1 MRISKLSASKH
12 KKGRIL
18 VQLEGGELLRVGE
31 REVAAFG
38 LCAGKEL
45 TAAEKAALERSAR
58 ESGLKDRA
66 LSMLTTRPLSR
77 KELTGRL
84 RERTDAT
91 EEEASAVADELERL
105 GLLDD
110 RAYAEALARHY
121 SAKGYG
127 PYRLRE
133 ELYRRGVP
141 REHWDAALAGTED
154 PAEAIDAV
162 LRKKLRGADLSDP
175 RARKRAADAL
185 ARRGYRWSDVSAAL
199 ERYQDGSV
207 IDQTIMDD

>member
-38 LCAGKEL
+38 LYAGKEL
-45 TAAEKAALERSAR
+45 TAEERSALEQAAR

-66 LSMLTTRPLSR
+66 LSLLTARPLSR
-77 KELTGRL
+77 KELIDRL
-84 RERTDAT
+84 IERADAT
-91 EEEASAVADELERL
+91 EKEAEAVADELERL
-105 GLLDD
+105 GLLND
-110 RAYAEALARHY
+110 RTYAETLVRHY

-133 ELYRRGVP
+133 ELRRRGVP
-141 REHWDAALAGTED
+141 RAYWDEALDNLDD
-154 PAEAIDAV
+154 PAEAIDAL
-162 LRKKLRGADLSDP
+162 LRQKLRGRTADRKELKRASDYL
-175 RARKRAADAL
+175 ARK
-185 ARRGYRWSDVSAAL
+185 GYSWNDISAAL
-199 ERYQDGSV
+199 RRYDNAE
-207 IDQTIMDD
+207 

>member
-31 REVAAFG
+31 REVAVFG
-38 LCAGKEL
+38 LYAGKEL
-45 TAAEKAALERSAR
+45 TAEEKSALEQAAR

-66 LSMLTTRPLSR
+66 LSLLTARPLSR
-77 KELTGRL
+77 KELTDRL
-84 RERTDAT
+84 LERADAT
-91 EEEASAVADELERL
+91 EEEAEAVADELERL

-207 IDQTIMDD
+207 IDQTIMDE

>member
-45 TAAEKAALERSAR
+45 TVAEKAALERSAR

-207 IDQTIMDD
+207 IDQTIMDE